1 MPPWSEKEGSPYPA
15 VRSNAQLWRERSCAT
30 QLMKQRTTLLISH
43 RVSTVQNADQIIV
56 LRDGRIVERGTH
68 EELLEQGGYYE
79 ELYQKQLLEEEL
91 ERA

>member
-1 MPPWSEKEGSPYPA
+1 
-15 VRSNAQLWRERSCAT
+15 
-30 QLMKQRTTLLISH
+30 MKRRTTLLISH
-43 RVSTVQNADQIIV
+43 RVSTVRNADQIIV

-68 EELLEQGGYYE
+68 EELLAMGGYYE

>member
-1 MPPWSEKEGSPYPA
+1 
-15 VRSNAQLWRERSCAT
+15 
-30 QLMKQRTTLLISH
+30 MKHRTTLLISH
-43 RVSTVQNADQIIV
+43 RISTVRNADQIIV

-68 EELLEQGGYYE
+68 DELLAQGGYYE